1 MLQQHAHLGKSN
13 NNLRW
18 HDFFDEFFWFVN
30 QETPPMRLPRN
41 DGIGSL
47 DVHSAEHV
55 VKLYRKGNGD
65 TTSMDTRTVL
75 PRFLLVLIEGAFAT
89 VRTEHGIVQVIM
101 IVVIDNELQWALAS
115 RGELGSGSCSSW
127 FRAP

>member
-1 MLQQHAHLGKSN
+1 
-13 NNLRW
+13 
-18 HDFFDEFFWFVN
+18 
-30 QETPPMRLPRN
+30 MRLPRN

-89 VRTEHGIVQVIM
+89 ARTEDGIVQVIM